1 MKSRT
6 VFVTGGAK
14 GIGRATAVEFARLGY
29 NIIISY
35 NTSDATDTLK
45 LLKEFGVSALAIKA
59 DITNEAERKML
70 AGKAV
75 REFCGLD
82 VLVNNAGIMWQGLFT
97 DMTQQEWQNIFD
109 VNITGSAMLTK
120 EILPHMISRKQGT
133 IINVASAW
141 GETGAS
147 TEVAYSA
154 SKAAL
159 IGFSKALAK
168 ELEPSGISVH
178 YITPGAVATD
188 MLSKYSKQEL
198 MEIEKSFGKILSPEE
213 IAESILHCL
222 DNK

>member
-6 VFVTGGAK
+6 VLITGGAR
-14 GIGRATAVEFARLGY
+14 GIGKATAIAFAEKGY

-35 NTSDATDTLK
+35 NRTDATDTIRQI
-45 LLKEFGVSALAIKA
+45 KEFGVSALSIKA
-59 DITNEAERKML
+59 DITNDTERKML
-70 AGKAV
+70 AEKAV
-75 REFCGLD
+75 EEFCGLD

-97 DMTQQEWQNIFD
+97 DMTQQEWQNIFN
-109 VNITGSAMLTK
+109 VNVTGSAMLTK
-120 EILPHMISRKQGT
+120 EILPHMISRKRGA
-133 IINVASAW
+133 IINVSSVW
-141 GETGAS
+141 GELGAS

-188 MLSKYSKQEL
+188 MLSQYSKQEL
-198 MEIEKSFGKILSPEE
+198 IEIENKFGKILTPDE
-213 IAESILHCL
+213 IGQSILHCL
-222 DNK
+222 DN